1 MTNSRILLLASLLAL
16 GACSSTAAAEEADI
30 VAAAGDKPN
39 IVVILADDLGW
50 SDISLNGSD
59 LIKTPNIDRIG
70 REGIQLMTFY
80 AGANVCTPSRAA
92 LLTGRYPVRS
102 GMQHVVYPQST
113 DGLPASEVT
122 IAELVKTRGYVTKM
136 VGKWH
141 LGHHDEFWPT
151 NQGFDE
157 FYGVPYS
164 NDMGPFDLYEGKA
177 IVQSPADQ
185 KSLSRMYSNS
195 AEDFIAA
202 NADRPFLLY
211 VAENAPHAPLFV
223 PDDVAGQSAA
233 GLYGD
238 VVEELDRGI
247 GRILDALDEA
257 GIADNTLVI
266 FTSDNGPWFEGD
278 TGGFRDR
285 KGGTYE
291 GSYRV
296 PMLARWPGTIPA
308 GSVSHEM
315 AMSIDFLPTIA
326 AVSGAALPTDREIDG
341 RDLSELLRGKPVTI
355 HDELFFFNG
364 DDIVAIRNKRFKL
377 MLNAYYRNFY
387 VPFEKYGV
395 RLLFDLVTDPTE
407 RFSFVRE
414 EPEVVDDLM
423 SKVSDMRKVVEPMKK
438 EAFNPFNPTE
448 PSAPSGPQLSRN

>member
-50 SDISLNGSD
+50 GDISLNGSD

-202 NADRPFLLY
+202 NADHPFLLY

-364 DDIVAIRNKRFKL
+364 NDIVAIRNKRFKL

>member
-16 GACSSTAAAEEADI
+16 GACSSTAAADEADI
-30 VAAAGDKPN
+30 VAVAGDTPN
-39 IVVILADDLGW
+39 IVIILADDLGW
-50 SDISLNGSD
+50 GDISLNGSD

-113 DGLPASEVT
+113 DGLPASEIT
-122 IAELVKTRGYVTKM
+122 IAELVKTRGYATKM

-364 DDIVAIRNKRFKL
+364 NDIVAIRNKRFKL

>member
-50 SDISLNGSD
+50 GDISLNGSD

>member
-30 VAAAGDKPN
+30 VTAAGDTPN
-39 IVVILADDLGW
+39 IVIILADDLGW
-50 SDISLNGSD
+50 GDISLNGSD

-70 REGIQLMTFY
+70 REGVQLMTFY

-113 DGLPASEVT
+113 DGLPASEIT
-122 IAELVKTRGYVTKM
+122 IAELVKTRGYATKM

-364 DDIVAIRNKRFKL
+364 NDIVAIRNKRFKL

-423 SKVSDMRKVVEPMKK
+423 SKVSDMRRVVEPMKK

>member
-1 MTNSRILLLASLLAL
+1 
-16 GACSSTAAAEEADI
+16 
-30 VAAAGDKPN
+30 
-39 IVVILADDLGW
+39 
-50 SDISLNGSD
+50 
-59 LIKTPNIDRIG
+59 
-70 REGIQLMTFY
+70 
-80 AGANVCTPSRAA
+80 
-92 LLTGRYPVRS
+92 
-102 GMQHVVYPQST
+102 
-113 DGLPASEVT
+113 
-122 IAELVKTRGYVTKM
+122 M

-364 DDIVAIRNKRFKL
+364 NDIVAIRNKRFKL

>member
-50 SDISLNGSD
+50 GDISLNGSD

-202 NADRPFLLY
+202 NADHPFLLY

-266 FTSDNGPWFEGD
+266 FTSDNGPWFVGD

-364 DDIVAIRNKRFKL
+364 NDIVAIRNKRFKL

>member
-30 VAAAGDKPN
+30 VTAAGDTPN
-39 IVVILADDLGW
+39 IVIILADDLGW
-50 SDISLNGSD
+50 GDISLNGSD

-70 REGIQLMTFY
+70 REGVQLMTFY

-113 DGLPASEVT
+113 DGLPASEIT
-122 IAELVKTRGYVTKM
+122 IAELVKTRGYATKM

-247 GRILDALDEA
+247 GKILDALDEA

-364 DDIVAIRNKRFKL
+364 NDIVAIRNKRFKL

-423 SKVSDMRKVVEPMKK
+423 SKVSDMRRVVEPMKK

>member
-1 MTNSRILLLASLLAL
+1 MNSRILLLASLLAL
-16 GACSSTAAAEEADI
+16 GACSSTAAADEADI
-30 VAAAGDKPN
+30 VAASRDKPN

-50 SDISLNGSD
+50 GDISLNGSD

-70 REGIQLMTFY
+70 REGVQLMTFY

-113 DGLPASEVT
+113 DGLPASEIT
-122 IAELVKTRGYVTKM
+122 IAELVKTRGYATKM
-136 VGKWH
+136 IGKWH

-164 NDMGPFDLYEGKA
+164 NDMGPFDLYKDKTV
-177 IVQSPADQ
+177 VQSPADQ
-185 KSLSRMYSNS
+185 KSLSRMYSES
-195 AEDFIAA
+195 AEDFIVA

-278 TGGFRDR
+278 TSGFRDR

-308 GSVSHEM
+308 GSVSDEM

-341 RDLSELLRGKPVTI
+341 RDLSELLRGEPVTI

-364 DDIVAIRNKRFKL
+364 NDIVAIRNKRFKL

-414 EPEVVDDLM
+414 EPEVVEDLM

-438 EAFNPFNPTE
+438 EAFNPFDPTD